1 MQVFSL
7 VLLGVLFV
15 LLLCYDLIMVLW
27 FGWNYTLSQVL
38 SKAIK
43 TAPILAFL
51 MGLIVGHLVWPI
63 TNPENNQTNSMF
75 CGCSC
80 NCCKNNQINK
90 CELEK
95 PQNIK

>member
-1 MQVFSL
+1 
-7 VLLGVLFV
+7 
-15 LLLCYDLIMVLW
+15 
-27 FGWNYTLSQVL
+27 
-38 SKAIK
+38 
-43 TAPILAFL
+43 